1 MTALGL
7 DLILQK
13 TAGEKSRITH
23 PDFVAAGAKSGG
35 AADAKKADV
44 VLRVRRPSDAEIT
57 TLKSGAIVLA
67 RTCVFVKRS
76 LGSGY
81 ASIDTPCSTR
91 TAR

>member
-1 MTALGL
+1 LTSFYRK
-7 DLILQK
+7 LQAK
-13 TAGEKSRITH
+13 NRIFTH
-23 PDFVAAGAKSGG
+23 ADFVAAGAKSGG

-81 ASIDTPCSTR
+81 ASIDTPCSSR